1 MTMVETVKELK
12 KVETKAEKEYKAILK
27 KLKDQE
33 YADLRV
39 LLLRMAVDTILHRR
53 MVEALENAYKDAL
66 NLIEDFGYGEG
77 VDIPEDAPR
86 LQVSQD
92 VVLIPGM
99 PAMALPPYGPLG
111 SRIPPEDA
119 LRELLGKVPED
130 VVIPEEKLNEIR
142 NVLNDLV
149 VLSERMKG
157 DYENLERR
165 AIHPILKA
173 FAREAARNEE
183 QHMALLG
190 ELLGKYGE

>member
-12 KVETKAEKEYKAILK
+12 KVESKAEKEYKAILK
-27 KLKDQE
+27 KLKDPE

-53 MVEALENAYKDAL
+53 MVEALEKAYKDAL
-66 NLIEDFGYGEG
+66 KLVEDFGYGEE
-77 VDIPEDAPR
+77 IELPEDAPR

-99 PAMALPPYGPLG
+99 PAMVLAPYGPLG

-119 LRELLGKVPED
+119 LRELLKNMPED
-130 VVIPEEKLNEIR
+130 VVIPEEKLKELRKFLNEFME
-142 NVLNDLV
+142 
-149 VLSERMKG
+149 LSKGMKG
-157 DYENLERR
+157 DYEKLERK
-165 AIHPILKA
+165 AIHPILRA

-183 QHMALLG
+183 QHAALL
-190 ELLGKYGE
+190 ERLLEKYGK